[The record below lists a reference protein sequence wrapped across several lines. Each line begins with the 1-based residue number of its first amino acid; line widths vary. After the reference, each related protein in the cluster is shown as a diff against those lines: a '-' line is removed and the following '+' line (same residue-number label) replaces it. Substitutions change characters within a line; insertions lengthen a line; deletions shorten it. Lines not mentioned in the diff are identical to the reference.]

1 MDGTILLAMA
11 QIHPQQQVFT
21 ALENQLLTPAGNIPN
36 DRTPWSLMNP
46 R

>member
-21 ALENQLLTPAGNIPN
+21 ALENQLLMPAEHTRKLPA
-36 DRTPWSLMNP
+36 R
-46 R
+46 